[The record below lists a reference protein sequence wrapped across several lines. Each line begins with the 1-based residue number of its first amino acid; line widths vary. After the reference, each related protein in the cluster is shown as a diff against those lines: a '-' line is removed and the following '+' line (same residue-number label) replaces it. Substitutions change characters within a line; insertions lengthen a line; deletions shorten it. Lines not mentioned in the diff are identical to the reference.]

1 MKAVVTLNT
10 DGFGL
15 WSTVAKAVGI
25 LDVRLSYVSDERNFG
40 DLHVYFDESTWDCR
54 KDGLIYT
61 DKQFKREL
69 NEFLV
74 AQGFCAVSYSEQGM
88 QGDNFVSCDVGKKFI
103 DAWAAKFGEEAVNAL
118 IY

>member
-1 MKAVVTLNT
+1 MKAAVTLNT
-10 DGFGL
+10 NGKGL
-15 WSTVAKAVGI
+15 WSTVAKAVRI
-25 LDVRLSYVSDERNFG
+25 VDVQLSYVSDERDYG
-40 DLHVYFDESTWDCR
+40 DLHVYFDESTWDCN

-74 AQGFCAVSYSEQGM
+74 SQGLCAVSYSEQGM
-88 QGDNFVSCDVGKKFI
+88 QGDDFVSCDVGEDFI

-118 IY
+118 IH